1 MLTFQQIILKL
12 SRNKGARPLVIP
24 HSSQKVGLEL
34 LRC

>member
-12 SRNKGARPLVIP
+12 DRNKRARPLVIP
-24 HSSQKVGLEL
+24 HSSQKVGWES

>member
-12 SRNKGARPLVIP
+12 DRKKGARPLVIP
-24 HSSQKVGLEL
+24 HSSQKVDWGL